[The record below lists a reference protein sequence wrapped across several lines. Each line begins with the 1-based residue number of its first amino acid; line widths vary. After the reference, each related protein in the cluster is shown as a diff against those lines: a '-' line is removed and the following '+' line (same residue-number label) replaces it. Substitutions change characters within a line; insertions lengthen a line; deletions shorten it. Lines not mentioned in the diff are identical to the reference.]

1 MMRSKFSIIF
11 FILLIIITGRSI
23 AQEENSGGSPYS
35 IFGIG
40 DLSYYTST
48 RTYSLGI
55 TGVSLFGN
63 YVNNLNPATITKLNA
78 TTISTSF
85 NYGFL
90 KSTNGTLENKV
101 SNGNVLGVNI
111 GIPLDQG
118 KGWVMSLGFNPA
130 SLVDY
135 KIRFDGSVGGQ
146 NYVQTYSGKGGL
158 SRINAGMSYNILKMI
173 SIGLEYNY
181 AFGEIKNRNFI
192 NFNNSAYTN
201 TQINREIDFQRSFIK
216 GGIVFEPGIIFKS
229 LALRNLAIG
238 FVYQSGFNLT
248 ATQDGIFTS
257 ASGTDTVRVNTGTID
272 IPDMYGVGISN
283 IFGKKYLLSADLV
296 MQDWSK
302 YREFGNA
309 RLDFQSSFRAGLGL
323 EIIPDPKNK
332 SFWGSTTYRIG
343 GFYDKGFFKISN
355 EDIMSY
361 GVRAGVNLPISKYN
375 SLDFGVNYSIRG
387 KTGVGLIKDEFL
399 NLTVGV
405 NFGELWF
412 LRPKEEDQ

>member
-1 MMRSKFSIIF
+1 MRSKFLTIF
-11 FILLIIITGRSI
+11 FILLTIITGRSL

-63 YVNNLNPATITKLNA
+63 YVNNLNPATMTKLNA
-78 TTISTSF
+78 TTISTNF
-85 NYGFL
+85 YYGFL

-111 GIPLDQG
+111 GIPFDQG
-118 KGWVMSLGFNPA
+118 RGWVMSLGFNPA

-135 KIRFDGSVGGQ
+135 KIKLNGNIGGQ
-146 NYVQTYSGKGGL
+146 NYEQTYSGKGGL
-158 SRINAGMSYNILKMI
+158 SRINAGMSYNILRMI
-173 SIGLEYNY
+173 SLGLEYNY

-201 TQINREIDFQRSFIK
+201 TRINREIDFQRSFIK
-216 GGIVFEPGIIFKS
+216 GGVVFEPGRIFKS
-229 LALRNLAIG
+229 LALRNLSIG
-238 FVYQSGFNLT
+238 FIYQSGFNLS
-248 ATQDGIFTS
+248 ATQDGIYAS
-257 ASGTDTVRVNTGTID
+257 ASGIDTVRLNTGTID

-283 IFGKKYLLSADLV
+283 IFGNKYLLSADIV

-302 YREFGNA
+302 YMEFGKA
-309 RLDFQSSFRAGLGL
+309 RQDFQSSFRAGLGF
-323 EIIPDPKNK
+323 EIIPDPNNK

-343 GFYDKGFFKISN
+343 GFYDKGFYKVSN

-361 GVRAGVNLPISKYN
+361 GVRAGVNIPISKYN
-375 SLDFGVNYSIRG
+375 TLDFGINYSIRG
-387 KTGVGLIKDEFL
+387 KTGEGLIKDEYL
-399 NLTVGV
+399 NLTMGV

-412 LRPKEEDQ
+412 LRPREEDQ